1 MEVTILI
8 AGVAVVLVL
17 VLVLVVWFV
26 GREIRKTG
34 EFFRTL
40 ATQFDGTT
48 TSLPFGL
55 VFRLEDMQVR
65 LYALQGGI
73 QYRAHV
79 RLREDPGILVTR
91 TFRKLEFL
99 DTLHFS
105 PSRQKFLFHRRVD
118 QQYGF
123 RAKDARWMREIFND
137 DLLDRMT
144 DTGRVTRI
152 EIRRRSVRGALLMI
166 TQSDDEIV
174 KARQSIG
181 ILNDVLMQ
189 VSRSTLAGPPA
200 STAL

>member
-1 MEVTILI
+1 MITQSDD
-8 AGVAVVLVL
+8 
-17 VLVLVVWFV
+17 
-26 GREIRKTG
+26 EIVKARH
-34 EFFRTL
+34 
-40 ATQFDGTT
+40 
-48 TSLPFGL
+48 P
-55 VFRLEDMQVR
+55 
-65 LYALQGGI
+65 
-73 QYRAHV
+73 
-79 RLREDPGILVTR
+79 PR

-99 DTLHFS
+99 DPLHFS
-105 PSRQKFLFHRRVD
+105 PSRQKFLFHGRVD

-123 RAKDARWMREIFND
+123 RAKDARWMREIFSD

-189 VSRSTLAGPPA
+189 VSRSTLAVPPA